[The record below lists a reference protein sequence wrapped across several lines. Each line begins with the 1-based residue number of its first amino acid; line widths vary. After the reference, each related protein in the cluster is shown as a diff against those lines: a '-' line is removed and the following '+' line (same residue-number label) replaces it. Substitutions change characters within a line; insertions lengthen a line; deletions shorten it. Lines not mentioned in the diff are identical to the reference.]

1 MFNKALF
8 KQSCKANG
16 IMWAIIT
23 FATCFMLAC
32 VMIISGNGNLTKLT
46 GSMSSSIIES
56 TVETTM
62 EDRGLNYYLISVD
75 ALQRYDARYNSTQNN
90 LMALMQFFQNDIPAI
105 LEENGFEQ
113 DENGEYPQ
121 GALELQGLILTVL
134 NPDLTSVAPFL
145 PSLGID
151 IDPNMFKEFY
161 ESHGEEAPTYD
172 VSQVDSENRLDYIKD
187 YAQKNASI
195 YLAGN
200 MSSDE
205 VAQSIIDGTE
215 ESGGLKNY
223 GITLD
228 DYKTQFVY
236 DDGSGQMVSKFTGDT
251 GYAYIKDLSNTAI
264 VTLRARVDYE
274 LSKNDGRPET
284 EITQEIIGDLTQTF
298 LDTLPDEISQSLR
311 EIGELDIYSM
321 IGGTI
326 FYNIAGLLLPM
337 IYMIMCANNLIA
349 GQVDRG
355 SMAYVLSTSVKR
367 KQVVFTQAMFLIGS
381 LFAMFACMTVVSVV
395 CLAILGPA
403 TVTLGYGELLL
414 LNLGAFVAMFAMSGI
429 SFLASCWFNR
439 TKYSLGL
446 GGGINIFFL
455 VATILGLFG
464 SSAMPTVVRLDSL
477 NFFNYVSIISLFDV
491 VSILDGT
498 LTFIWKLAI
507 LLGIGIVCYIIGAFK
522 FQKKDL
528 PL

>member
-75 ALQRYDARYNSTQNN
+75 ALQRYDNDYKETQNN
-90 LMALMQFFQNDIPAI
+90 LMALMQFVTNDLPDIV
-105 LEENGFEQ
+105 EENGLE
-113 DENGEYPQ
+113 EGSQ

-134 NPDLTSVAPFL
+134 NPDLSSVASML
-145 PSLGID
+145 PSFGID
-151 IDPNMFKEFY
+151 NPDMFKEFY
-161 ESHGEEAPTYD
+161 ENHGEEAPIYD
-172 VSQVDSENRLDYIKD
+172 VSQIDSENRLDYIKE

-205 VAQSIIDGTE
+205 VAQSIIDGTD
-215 ESGGLKNY
+215 ESGGLKDY
-223 GITLD
+223 GITLE

-274 LSKNDGRPET
+274 LSKNDGRTET

-321 IGGTI
+321 IVGTI

-507 LLGIGIVCYIIGAFK
+507 LLGIGIVCYIIGAFN

>member
-46 GSMSSSIIES
+46 GSMSNSIIES

-62 EDRGLNYYLISVD
+62 ESRGLNYYIITVD
-75 ALQRYDARYNSTQNN
+75 ALNKYDSYYNESNN
-90 LMALMQFFQNDIPAI
+90 QMNALMQLNNYISGIIENAG
-105 LEENGFEQ
+105 LEEGS
-113 DENGEYPQ
+113 Q
-121 GALELQGLILTVL
+121 GALEIQGVIMTVL
-134 NPDLTSVAPFL
+134 NPQNL
-145 PSLGID
+145 PGISF
-151 IDPNMFKEFY
+151 NEFY
-161 ESHGEEAPTYD
+161 TNLGETPPTYD
-172 VSQVDSENRLDYIKD
+172 VESLGTTFGTEERTLYVQD
-187 YAQKNASI
+187 YAQKNVSI
-195 YLAGN
+195 FLAGN
-200 MSSDE
+200 MSTDE
-205 VAQSIIDGTE
+205 TAESIINGTE
-215 ESGGLKNY
+215 ETGGLSNY
-223 GITLD
+223 GITLE
-228 DYKTQFVY
+228 DYKTMFTYERENASTGEVEK
-236 DDGSGQMVSKFTGDT
+236 VSKFTGES
-251 GYAYIKDLSNTAI
+251 GYQYIKNISNTAI
-264 VTLRARVDYE
+264 LTFQARLDYE
-274 LSKNDGRPET
+274 MQGKDPSEKDAVVQSIL
-284 EITQEIIGDLTQTF
+284 GDLTATF
-298 LDTLPDEISQSLR
+298 LDTLPEEIALSLR

-321 IGGTI
+321 IVGTI

-337 IYMIMCANNLIA
+337 IYMIMCSNNLIA

-367 KQVVFTQAMFLIGS
+367 RQVVFTQAMYLIGS
-381 LFAMFACMTVVSVV
+381 LFAMFLCTTLTSVV
-395 CLAILGPA
+395 CLACLGSA
-403 TVTLGYGELLL
+403 DISLTYGSLLL

-439 TKYSLGL
+439 TKYSLGI

-464 SSAMPTVVRLDSL
+464 SKAMPTVVRLDSL

-491 VSILDGT
+491 NSILSGN
-498 LTFIWKLAI
+498 LMFIWKLAI
-507 LLGIGIVCYIIGAFK
+507 LLGIGIICYIIGAFK

>member
-62 EDRGLNYYLISVD
+62 EDVGLNYYVVSDQVITQFSGFVNEGNFDTMYGIFEGLLPGQ
-75 ALQRYDARYNSTQNN
+75 LQQQAGLDEEQAQQLANFVIAVLNYDNN
-90 LMALMQFFQNDIPAI
+90 TDNIPA
-105 LEENGFEQ
+105 EEQSENLRDVVLSQ
-113 DENGEYPQ
+113 DEDRMSEYVQKNVSILVAKQMISP
-121 GALELQGLILTVL
+121 EYIDTILTEL
-134 NPDLTSVAPFL
+134 
-145 PSLGID
+145 
-151 IDPNMFKEFY
+151 
-161 ESHGEEAPTYD
+161 ES
-172 VSQVDSENRLDYIKD
+172 
-187 YAQKNASI
+187 
-195 YLAGN
+195 
-200 MSSDE
+200 
-205 VAQSIIDGTE
+205 
-215 ESGGLKNY
+215 Y
-223 GITLD
+223 GITQE
-228 DYKTQFVY
+228 DYETQFVY
-236 DDGSGQMVSKFTGDT
+236 ENESGEMVSKFTGKD

-274 LSKNDGRPET
+274 LSKNDGRTET

-321 IGGTI
+321 IVGTI